1 MSPKRILG
9 LAIAASALAS
19 TAALAATGT
28 VERVRGTIAS
38 ATADSVIVDTYAH
51 KPVAID
57 LTGNT
62 KYLKVEK
69 SSLNKIEKG
78 SYIGTATKDVGGTL
92 VALEVVVFPPSMRG
106 VGEGHYAWDKI
117 PDTTL
122 SGGAQTS
129 SSMTNGNVSVV
140 STSVP
145 EVNSTMTNGDVAASK
160 SNGGL
165 THLVVTYN
173 GGKQDV
179 LVPPTAP
186 IVTYQ
191 PGTKALV
198 TKGRDVFIKATE
210 TGSDLVANAVAVGVD
225 GVRPPM

>member
-38 ATADSVIVDTYAH
+38 ATADLVIVDTYAH